1 MLSPK
6 EIEKRSFSRAMRGY
20 NTDEVDEYIDFLCQ
34 KYELIYSENLEL
46 NEKLKAALQSAVS
59 PQEMERIKASETV
72 EKARAQAEMIV
83 SDAEKQADL
92 LYSTAKKKTN
102 EELSRFKLL
111 VSQHATELLRLKQLA
126 NTLRQDII
134 DTYSKGIMQA
144 QSQVPEAPY
153 EKASEYAR
161 VLLQTVLSD
170 VKDELTVQENEPRS
184 QISPVQSDEKKQKP
198 VIKKTHNAKFKG
210 RSVKD
215 AIKEI
220 NNSFQSEDT
229 EE

>member
-34 KYELIYSENLEL
+34 KYELVYSENLEL
-46 NEKLKAALQSAVS
+46 NEKLNAALQSAIS

-72 EKARAQAEMIV
+72 ENARAQAEMIV
-83 SDAEKQADL
+83 ADAEKQADL
-92 LYSTAKKKTN
+92 LYSAAKKKTN

-126 NTLRQDII
+126 NTLRQDIV

-144 QSQVPEAPY
+144 QSQIPEAPY

-170 VKDELTVQENEPRS
+170 VKDELVSQEKEQQAQKTPMH
-184 QISPVQSDEKKQKP
+184 SDEKKQKS
-198 VIKKTHNAKFKG
+198 VIKKTQNAKFKS

-220 NNSFQSEDT
+220 NSSFQSEDKK
-229 EE
+229 E

>member
-34 KYELIYSENLEL
+34 KYELVYSENLEL

-72 EKARAQAEMIV
+72 ENARVQAEMIV
-83 SDAEKQADL
+83 ADAEKQADL
-92 LYSTAKKKTN
+92 LYSAAKKKTN

-126 NTLRQDII
+126 NTLRQDIV

-144 QSQVPEAPY
+144 QSQIPEAPY

-170 VKDELTVQENEPRS
+170 VKDELVSQEKEQQAQKTP
-184 QISPVQSDEKKQKP
+184 PHSDEKKQKP
-198 VIKKTHNAKFKG
+198 VIKKTHNAKFKS

-220 NNSFQSEDT
+220 NSSFQSEDK